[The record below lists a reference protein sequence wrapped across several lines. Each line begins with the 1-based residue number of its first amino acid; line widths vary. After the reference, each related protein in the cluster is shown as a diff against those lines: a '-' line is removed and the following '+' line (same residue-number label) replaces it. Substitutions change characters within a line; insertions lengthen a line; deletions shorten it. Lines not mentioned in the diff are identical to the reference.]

1 MTDLFR
7 VHVERGHYFQI
18 QPLAVKITGDGL
30 TEVSHPYHGDV
41 HRRRTV
47 EDAVD
52 EIYQYLDVIP
62 FFRIARKAYQHQVA
76 AHLYGR
82 DALHAG
88 EHMRKYVRNTLT
100 VQIHQRA
107 AVLAQS
113 LNGLLGNIIIGHNR
127 IVFVF
132 LSVGGLPD
140 ADGIVVA
147 VGHERPLG
155 IARIAARTRFKAV
168 GRLQRYHNTA

>member
-1 MTDLFR
+1 M
-7 VHVERGHYFQI
+7 
-18 QPLAVKITGDGL
+18 
-30 TEVSHPYHGDV
+30 SHPYHGDV

-113 LNGLLGNIIIGHNR
+113 LNGLLGHIVIGHNR
-127 IVFVF
+127 VGVVFH
-132 LSVGGLPD
+132 LPFES
-140 ADGIVVA
+140 GIVHVRRDEDDVLVTFEKRA
-147 VGHERPLG
+147 HLL
-155 IARIAARTRFKAV
+155 ITA
-168 GRLQRYHNTA
+168 GRLR